1 MASDLVS
8 GRPRVDSR
16 KRWGL
21 YPSARA
27 GGAGWFVSG
36 WFVSGWFVSGWF
48 GGARCQDDGASGIYV
63 VNDQA
68 LQIGGKR
75 KVEGRSARLRFSEEV
90 GVLKGDALNVVWIFA
105 FYSWHIA
112 DCHIVT
118 KKSNIYLTS

>member
-8 GRPRVDSR
+8 DRPRVDSR
-16 KRWGL
+16 NRWGL
-21 YPSARA
+21 YLSARA
-27 GGAGWFVSG
+27 GG
-36 WFVSGWFVSGWF
+36 SGWFVSGWF
-48 GGARCQDDGASGIYV
+48 GGARCQDDGASGLYV

-105 FYSWHIA
+105 FYSWHIG

-118 KKSNIYLTS
+118 KKSNSYLTS

>member
-21 YPSARA
+21 YLSARA

-36 WFVSGWFVSGWF
+36 WVVSGWFVSGWF
-48 GGARCQDDGASGIYV
+48 GGARCQDDGASGLCV

-105 FYSWHIA
+105 FYSWHIG